1 VLLVIWMILVSLIAA
16 VFLYTAVIVVSN
28 EWLSIL
34 CISCSILTIL
44 LTIRRIVQ
52 EEVKFNND
60 EDH

>member
-1 VLLVIWMILVSLIAA
+1 MLLVIWMILVSLIAA